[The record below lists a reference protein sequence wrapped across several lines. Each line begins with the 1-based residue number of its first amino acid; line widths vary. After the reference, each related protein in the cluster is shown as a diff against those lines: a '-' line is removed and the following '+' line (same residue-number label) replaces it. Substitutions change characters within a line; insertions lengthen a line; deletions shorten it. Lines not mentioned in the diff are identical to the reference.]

1 MKDNMYG
8 TIQDS
13 KLTISKVQTAK
24 CKPITYAKIPEFD
37 QLSQAVFQTAFEDKV
52 AEIHFGVEVREV
64 VQDAFDW
71 DKEILDKIIIE
82 EETNDTKQI

>member
-1 MKDNMYG
+1 METKTYG

-24 CKPITYAKIPEFD
+24 AKPITYAKIPVFD

-71 DKEILDKIIIE
+71 DKTIVDKIIE
-82 EETNDTKQI
+82 EEQK

>member
-13 KLTISKVQTAK
+13 KLTISKVRTTKA
-24 CKPITYAKIPEFD
+24 KPITYAKIPVFD
-37 QLSQAVFQTAFEDKV
+37 QLSQAVFQTAFENKV

-71 DKEILDKIIIE
+71 DKEILDKTIADKIIVEKVI
-82 EETNDTKQI
+82 